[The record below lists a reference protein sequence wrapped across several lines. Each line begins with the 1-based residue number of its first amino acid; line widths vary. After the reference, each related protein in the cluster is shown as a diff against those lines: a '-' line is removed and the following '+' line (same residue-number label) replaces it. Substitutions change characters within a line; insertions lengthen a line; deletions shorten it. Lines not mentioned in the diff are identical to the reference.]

1 MNFRT
6 FSFLL
11 SLLFYPNF
19 SAFAVRFWNH
29 VFQIGSHTYCSVIKQ
44 FSKMKSLFFD
54 KHPTA
59 ATIKC
64 YRGYVWTPDAIMKCI
79 GSWNRVHNKIEP
91 LALVEIAFIVQYFYK
106 LINHFITIRLSISKG
121 LILLLLH
128 LTADMMIDY
137 FLYPKL
143 LFIKHDSEI
152 EQYY

>member
-1 MNFRT
+1 M
-6 FSFLL
+6 
-11 SLLFYPNF
+11 
-19 SAFAVRFWNH
+19 
-29 VFQIGSHTYCSVIKQ
+29 
-44 FSKMKSLFFD
+44 
-54 KHPTA
+54 
-59 ATIKC
+59 
-64 YRGYVWTPDAIMKCI
+64 
-79 GSWNRVHNKIEP
+79 HNKIEP

-143 LFIKHDSEI
+143 LFMKHDSEI